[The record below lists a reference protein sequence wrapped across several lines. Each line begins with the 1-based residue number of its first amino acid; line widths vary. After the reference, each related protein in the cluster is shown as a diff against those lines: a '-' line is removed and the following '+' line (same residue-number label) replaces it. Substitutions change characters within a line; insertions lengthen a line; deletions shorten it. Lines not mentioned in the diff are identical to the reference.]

1 MRARTNALVCASLHG
16 TLSFFLRRVVSYS
29 TRRSQSV
36 KLGYV
41 CSLWH
46 ARSESLGNRTL
57 ISFFFPSFLVSF
69 FSFFPSRFPL
79 SLSRQLPAIRSP
91 QGKLVFSI
99 ARRRA
104 GTKTRGYSQ
113 PSRSSLFS
121 KQEPRLY
128 SRGMQVHR
136 LIAKEEQF
144 VDPSPALNC
153 FGFSLNRSRVTLSNF
168 AARPKSVPTLSQ
180 LSDWNSCTRMAAH
193 YPSSFTHSKS
203 CRSSRRALFPTIIQP
218 SDNAIILNDLRRCH
232 ILRPTRR
239 WSYRVMKKIPPF
251 PLFTPTSSK
260 SSSVNDTRR
269 KFWNATY
276 ENQLRINR
284 YINICI

>member
-16 TLSFFLRRVVSYS
+16 TLSFFLCRVVSFS

-168 AARPKSVPTLSQ
+168 AARPKSVPLSRNYPIEIRAREWSHIIRLLLHILKVVDRVDALYFLQ
-180 LSDWNSCTRMAAH
+180 LSSHLITQ
-193 YPSSFTHSKS
+193 SSLTIFVAVIFYDQQEGDRTTLQKRFLHFHS
-203 CRSSRRALFPTIIQP
+203 L
-218 SDNAIILNDLRRCH
+218 LRHPQNRH
-232 ILRPTRR
+232 
-239 WSYRVMKKIPPF
+239 
-251 PLFTPTSSK
+251 
-260 SSSVNDTRR
+260 R
-269 KFWNATY
+269 KWY
-276 ENQLRINR
+276 S
-284 YINICI
+284 